1 MCHSV
6 APASGLPERDPAPLR
21 LIGCVAVLLCATGP
35 AIAAETPT
43 QTAQQDDRQ
52 DAVASRLSPERSRG
66 YIVLR
71 YGRAAVTDD
80 ELAGGIELLDDVG
93 AEALS
98 ASAGYNISKYVG
110 IELAADYYEGNIGTP
125 DDRKIGELTVLDI
138 MPQVRLRYPLL
149 NDRLTPYLV
158 AGIGIG
164 FSEFSDQTA
173 FGASPGVPR
182 FGAKDFSLAY
192 AFGAGLEYF
201 LADNIALGV
210 EAKYIAHDTE
220 LEINGVPTE
229 TGVDA
234 VLVTA
239 GLRLLYPG
247 PPKIASA
254 LAGTSPWW
262 AYDPEEFRPYFG
274 FRLGVPVILEEQIT
288 PAFVLSGNERSQVN
302 GLMLGVNLNR
312 YLGMELAVDDYGSD
326 VEAVGFGKV
335 KEYTILSF
343 VPQLRVRYPLMGDS
357 LVPYLLGGVG
367 VSFTEGHDSTPLSAS
382 SMVPV
387 FNARDFSPVGAFGGG
402 AEYFFADNMALG
414 IESKYLLRE
423 PEVEIDGVGIN
434 HNLDSV
440 LFTVG
445 LRVFYP

>member
-1 MCHSV
+1 MSL
-6 APASGLPERDPAPLR
+6 S
-21 LIGCVAVLLCATGP
+21 ATGP

-52 DAVASRLSPERSRG
+52 DAVAPHLSPERARG
-66 YIVLR
+66 YITLR

-80 ELAGGIELLDDVG
+80 ELAGGVELLEDVG
-93 AEALS
+93 PESLS
-98 ASAGYNISKYVG
+98 ASAGYNLSKYVG
-110 IELAADYYEGNIGTP
+110 IELAVDAYEGDIGTP
-125 DDRKIGELTVLDI
+125 EDRKIGELTVWDL

-149 NDRLTPYLV
+149 NDRLTPYVV
-158 AGIGIG
+158 AGIGVG
-164 FSEFSDQTA
+164 FSEFSDKTP
-173 FGASPGVPR
+173 FGASPAAPV
-182 FGAKDFSLAY
+182 FGAKDTSLAY
-192 AFGAGLEYF
+192 ALGAGIEYF

-220 LEINGVPTE
+220 VEINGVPTE

-247 PPKIASA
+247 PPKLASA
-254 LAGTSPWW
+254 TAGATPWW

-288 PAFVLSGNERSQVN
+288 PAFVLGGNERSQVN
-302 GLMLGVNLNR
+302 GLMLGANLNR

-326 VEAVGFGKV
+326 VDAVGVGKV

-343 VPQLRVRYPLMGDS
+343 VPQVRVRYPLMQDS

-367 VSFTEGHDSTPLSAS
+367 VSYTEGHDSTPLSAS
-382 SMVPV
+382 GLVPA
-387 FNARDFSPVGAFGGG
+387 FEAADFSPVGAFGGG
-402 AEYFFADNMALG
+402 AEYFFADNMAVG

-423 PEVEIDGVGIN
+423 PEVVIDGVSTD
-434 HNLDSV
+434 HDLDSV